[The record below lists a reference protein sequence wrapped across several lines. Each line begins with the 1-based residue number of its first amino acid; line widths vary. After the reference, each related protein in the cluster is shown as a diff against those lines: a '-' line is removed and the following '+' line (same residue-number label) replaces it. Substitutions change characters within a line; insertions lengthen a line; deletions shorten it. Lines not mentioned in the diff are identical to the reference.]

1 MLAPKELP
9 MLKGSLRK
17 SHFGSI
23 YIAIYYLVKVLTL
36 FIIFGY
42 IYWSASVPYF
52 SNRNKER
59 LALIEKG
66 ADASIFVKGKS
77 QTAPIWKVLILNFA
91 FF

>member
-42 IYWSASVPYF
+42 IY
-52 SNRNKER
+52 
-59 LALIEKG
+59 
-66 ADASIFVKGKS
+66 
-77 QTAPIWKVLILNFA
+77 
-91 FF
+91 